1 MSGVYNCLAKYLF
14 GVRLCR
20 GLVLLEPELSSI
32 PNWEISKAFPSV
44 CWKQRPQR
52 EDRHPGWHGIE
63 LGWRGIAPSAWC
75 GCGAA
80 VVSTELFWGRAG
92 PPGSLLRRS
101 SLWGREQL
109 TWPRSTSLL
118 SPSCLMARVAT
129 LAGLSA
135 AQSLAETR
143 GRCAGRLRAHLA
155 GG

>member
-32 PNWEISKAFPSV
+32 PNWEVSKAFPSV
-44 CWKQRPQR
+44 CWKQLPQG
-52 EDRHPGWHGIE
+52 EDGHPGRHGIE
-63 LGWRGIAPSAWC
+63 LGWHGIAPSAWC
-75 GCGAA
+75 GHGAA
-80 VVSTELFWGRAG
+80 VVLTELFWGRAG